1 MQVAY
6 CFLQNY
12 ELRSVIGRMGNARI
26 KIRST
31 IFSDRCMLPL
41 SMPVSNSATA
51 FPSISRAGSAKFDL
65 GAEHTSKH
73 ITIYGVQCYKH

>member
-1 MQVAY
+1 M
-6 CFLQNY
+6 
-12 ELRSVIGRMGNARI
+12 

-73 ITIYGVQCYKH
+73 ITIYGVRCYTEIPERGKRDIRLRKALLN